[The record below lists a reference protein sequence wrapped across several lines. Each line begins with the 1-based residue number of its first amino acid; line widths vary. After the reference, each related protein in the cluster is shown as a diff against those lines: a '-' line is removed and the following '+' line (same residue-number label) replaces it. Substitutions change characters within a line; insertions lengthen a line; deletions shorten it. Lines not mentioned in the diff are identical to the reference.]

1 MKTLADL
8 QVEKPEFWEKAW
20 EEAKKEA
27 FSRRKRKSLQES
39 IAHWNKKAAR
49 FSKNVGGE
57 RGKKRVE
64 RVFIWLQKQ
73 GVNFDGLSVLD
84 IGAGPGAF
92 ALGFAERVREVVAL
106 EPAGAMVAYLEEQ
119 IARKKIDNVRIIQDT
134 WEEVNLE
141 KQNLKKQFD
150 LVFASMSPGINNWE
164 TINKALQCTRKYC
177 FISGFAG
184 RRQNNALAEL
194 WQSLYGEK
202 PPAWSISMLYY
213 LNLLYTKGF
222 AMNVEIWEENRQ
234 HESKP
239 EEAVSIL
246 KEELKRYDLEEF
258 PSDEQIRFFVEDRM
272 ENGIFR
278 HEYQSRMGQVLV
290 KL

>member
-1 MKTLADL
+1 MKTQVDS

-20 EEAKKEA
+20 EEAKKKA
-27 FSRRKRKSLQES
+27 FSRRKRKSLRES
-39 IAHWNKKAAR
+39 VAHWNTKAAR
-49 FSKNVGGE
+49 FNKNVGGE

-64 RVFIWLQKQ
+64 RVFTWLERQ

-92 ALGFAERVREVVAL
+92 ALGFAARVRKVVAL

-119 IARKKIDNVRIIQDT
+119 IAHQKIDNIRIIQDT
-134 WEEVNLE
+134 WEEVDLE

-164 TINKALQCTRKYC
+164 TINKALQCARKYC

-194 WQSLYGEK
+194 WQSLYGGK

-222 AMNVEIWEENRQ
+222 AMDVKIWEENRQ
-234 HESKP
+234 HESRP

-246 KEELKRYDLEEF
+246 KEELQRYTLEEF
-258 PSDEQIRFFVEDRM
+258 PSDEQIRSFIDERM

>member
-1 MKTLADL
+1 MNRILLVEDDLGISKNLSHLLSSEGYAVVLADNQKTAL
-8 QVEKPEFWEKAW
+8 
-20 EEAKKEA
+20 AKLEN
-27 FSRRKRKSLQES
+27 E
-39 IAHWNKKAAR
+39 H
-49 FSKNVGGE
+49 
-57 RGKKRVE
+57 
-64 RVFIWLQKQ
+64 
-73 GVNFDGLSVLD
+73 FDLLILD
-84 IGAGPGAF
+84 IALPDGNGYVVCTAAKQSSDVPVIFLTASDDELSAF
-92 ALGFAERVREVVAL
+92 ALGFAARVRKVVAL

-119 IARKKIDNVRIIQDT
+119 IAHQKIDNIRIIQDT
-134 WEEVNLE
+134 WEEVDLE

-164 TINKALQCTRKYC
+164 TINKALQCARKYC

-194 WQSLYGEK
+194 WQSLYGGK

-222 AMNVEIWEENRQ
+222 AMDVKIWEENRQ
-234 HESKP
+234 HESRP

-246 KEELKRYDLEEF
+246 KEELQRYTLEEF
-258 PSDEQIRFFVEDRM
+258 PSDEQIRSFIDERM